1 MLLEQT
7 MEQLRELKLYGV
19 IAALEQQINTIE
31 SHQLSFEE
39 RFSLL
44 IDREIMDRGNRR
56 ISDLLRKARLRHMA
70 CIEDIDYQ
78 HPRGL
83 EKNKMAVLIS
93 CDFIRHHQNLLI
105 TGPTGCGKSW
115 LACAIGQQACRQ
127 RLSVRYIRMAKLLE
141 ELRIAHADG
150 TYFKLLNHLSKY
162 DLLILDDFGLDPLNR
177 QDQLDLLEL
186 IEDRYQLKST
196 LITSQIAI
204 KHWYEYI
211 GEPTVADAIMD
222 RLINQSH
229 QLELKL
235 TGGSMRTNKK
245 IDKKVD

>member
-56 ISDLLRKARLRHMA
+56 ITDLLRRARLRHLA

-83 EKNKMAVLIS
+83 DKSKMAALIS

-127 RLSVRYIRMAKLLE
+127 RLTVRYIRMAKLLE

-150 TYFKLLNHLSKY
+150 TYIKFLNYLAKFE
-162 DLLILDDFGLDPLNR
+162 LLILDDFGLDLLNR

-196 LITSQIAI
+196 LITSQLPI
-204 KHWYEYI
+204 KHWHDYI
-211 GEPTVADAIMD
+211 GEPTIADAVMD
-222 RLINQSH
+222 RLISQSH

-235 TGGSMRTNKK
+235 TGDSMRK
-245 IDKKVD
+245 DKKTNRT

>member
-56 ISDLLRKARLRHMA
+56 ITDLLRRARLRHLA

-83 EKNKMAVLIS
+83 EKSKMAVLIS
-93 CDFIRHHQNLLI
+93 CNFIRHHQNLLI

-127 RLSVRYIRMAKLLE
+127 RLTVRYIRMAKLLE
-141 ELRIAHADG
+141 ELRISHADG
-150 TYFKLLNHLSKY
+150 TYIKLLNHLAKFE
-162 DLLILDDFGLDPLNR
+162 LLILDDFGLDPLNR

-196 LITSQIAI
+196 LITSQLPI
-204 KHWYEYI
+204 KHWHDYI
-211 GEPTVADAIMD
+211 GEPTIADAVMD
-222 RLINQSH
+222 RLISQSH

-235 TGGSMRTNKK
+235 TGDSMRK
-245 IDKKVD
+245 DKKTYRT

>member
-31 SHQLSFEE
+31 SHKLSFEE

-56 ISDLLRKARLRHMA
+56 ITDLLRRARLRHLA

-83 EKNKMAVLIS
+83 EKSKMAVLTS

-127 RLSVRYIRMAKLLE
+127 RLSVRYIRIAKLLE
-141 ELRIAHADG
+141 ELRISHADG
-150 TYFKLLNHLSKY
+150 TYIKLLNHLAKFE
-162 DLLILDDFGLDPLNR
+162 LLILDDFGLDPLNR

-196 LITSQIAI
+196 LITSQLPI
-204 KHWYEYI
+204 KHWHEYI

-222 RLINQSH
+222 RLISQSH

-235 TGGSMRTNKK
+235 AGDSMRKDKK
-245 IDKKVD
+245 ISRT

>member
-1 MLLEQT
+1 MLLKQT

-19 IAALEQQINTIE
+19 ITALEQQTNTIE

-44 IDREIMDRGNRR
+44 IDREIIDRGNRR
-56 ISDLLRKARLRHMA
+56 ITDLLRKARLRYLA
-70 CIEDIDYQ
+70 CVEDIDYQ

-83 EKNKMAVLIS
+83 DKSKMALLVNG
-93 CDFIRHHQNLLI
+93 DFIRHHHNLLI
-105 TGPTGCGKSW
+105 TGPTGSGKSW

-141 ELRIAHADG
+141 ELRISHADG
-150 TYFKLLNHLSKY
+150 SYIKLLNYFAKL
-162 DLLILDDFGLDPLNR
+162 DLIILDDFGLDPLSR

-186 IEDRYQLKST
+186 IEDRYQIKSI
-196 LITSQIAI
+196 LITSQLTI
-204 KHWYEYI
+204 KHWHDYI
-211 GEPTVADAIMD
+211 GEPTIADAIMD
-222 RLINQSH
+222 RLINKSH

-235 TGGSMRTNKK
+235 TGDSMRK
-245 IDKKVD
+245 DKKN